1 MVMTELNSFAV
12 SVITLVIVVLLK
24 AIMTHVVAHEP
35 LRFFRFYCQLL
46 SNKVN
51 LTKNSDKQRTI
62 AGLVAVVVTLLPL
75 AIILWLFEAFV
86 EVAVLWQGLL
96 LYLAMASFGIK
107 ASNKS
112 VAQAL
117 VAKQNYLAKQSLQP
131 WLLRE
136 TEQLSSL
143 GLSKAAIE
151 MQLLRTLQQGYVVAF
166 IFLFV
171 GPLSA
176 LMYRLLLEM
185 HYCWNSK
192 VERYRYFGLYAGNL
206 AALCQ
211 WLPVRLFS
219 LTLLIANIGR
229 NFLLFWRLSRGKFFQ
244 LNNDIAI
251 MLLALSL
258 EVRLGGV
265 AMYDKQKLRKVSFN
279 DLAKQPEPKDIIH
292 ADTAIKRII
301 AVSFLLVIT
310 VAVTSVLI
318 GQ

>member
-12 SVITLVIVVLLK
+12 NVITLLVVLLLK

-51 LTKNSDKQRTI
+51 LAKNSDKQRTI
-62 AGLVAVVVTLLPL
+62 AGLVAVIVSLLPL

-86 EVAVLWQGLL
+86 EVVVIWQGLL
-96 LYLAMASFGIK
+96 LYLALASFGIK
-107 ASNKS
+107 RSNKA

-117 VAKQNYLAKQSLQP
+117 VAKQNYLAKQTLIP

-136 TEQLSSL
+136 TEQLSAL

-166 IFLFV
+166 IFLLI

-185 HYCWNSK
+185 HYCWNIK
-192 VERYRYFGLYAGNL
+192 VTQYRYFGLAARNL

-211 WLPVRLFS
+211 WLPVRIFS
-219 LTLLIANIGR
+219 LMLLFANIGR
-229 NFLLFWRLSRGKFFQ
+229 NFLLFWRLSRGKFFE
-244 LNNDIAI
+244 LNNDMAL

-258 EVRLGGV
+258 EIRLGGV
-265 AMYDKQKLRKVSFN
+265 AMYERQKLRKVSFN
-279 DLAKQPEPKDIIH
+279 DLAKQPEPTDIIH
-292 ADTAIKRII
+292 ANTTIKRII
-301 AVSFLLVIT
+301 ATSLLLLVAT
-310 VAVTSVLI
+310 AVLSVAMT
-318 GQ
+318 Q